1 MQKMFRLRAPAG
13 QFPISSRVDGKS
25 TRSSWAGSE
34 KSNGLFSPPLKT
46 VWRPQQSDWTPEEV
60 VIVICRFSKES
71 ENNIAV
77 MSPRDQRGV
86 GTHVVSFRFYD
97 RRHGPHSLIVQ
108 RSATKSFS
116 FFLSF
121 GKGIWNLLYWTS
133 CNLMSFPWTTA
144 YNSKSGCKNLSA
156 SCWCYT
162 SPSTCCSSS
171 LSLLLLFFSLSF
183 LEKKR
188 KWKKQLTVVVTAASG
203 RWNPTAKANKTRWWA
218 RSECQLITWRS
229 AYL

>member
-13 QFPISSRVDGKS
+13 QFPISSRVDGKAPAVAGQGARNL
-25 TRSSWAGSE
+25 TASS
-34 KSNGLFSPPLKT
+34 LPLKT

-86 GTHVVSFRFYD
+86 GTHVVSFRFYE
-97 RRHGPHSLIVQ
+97 RRHGPPSLIVQ

-121 GKGIWNLLYWTS
+121 GKGIWNLLY
-133 CNLMSFPWTTA
+133 
-144 YNSKSGCKNLSA
+144 
-156 SCWCYT
+156 
-162 SPSTCCSSS
+162 
-171 LSLLLLFFSLSF
+171 
-183 LEKKR
+183 
-188 KWKKQLTVVVTAASG
+188 
-203 RWNPTAKANKTRWWA
+203 
-218 RSECQLITWRS
+218 
-229 AYL
+229 